1 MIIYVWIYVTC
12 LSCLL
17 DFSNLHLCAVLPGL
31 IAMFRSVFL
40 YTYTSGCYRPKHAE
54 HCRSHQQTRDCWVLA
69 EPKSQSRTSPAA
81 LKSTFCEEKRGSWIW
96 RWAVFAILTGAHILG
111 PQSHQPVLAA
121 CFIEIPRND
130 DLPTPFGPL
139 WPRALNHS
147 EPEVLATAKQTNY
160 NHNHNHNNDNNNNKK
175 KNIQKWA
182 TKQPTHSNST
192 KENHGKT
199 ALNSNL
205 IGHKATK

>member
-1 MIIYVWIYVTC
+1 MYEYMLHVCLVCSIFQISISV
-12 LSCLL
+12 LSCQVLL
-17 DFSNLHLCAVLPGL
+17 QCFGL
-31 IAMFRSVFL
+31 FFL

-111 PQSHQPVLAA
+111 PQSQQPVLAA

-160 NHNHNHNNDNNNNKK
+160 NHNNNNNNNNNKK
-175 KNIQKWA
+175 KKKKKSIQKWA